1 MKRILS
7 RKLLACKAE
16 VLLAPNIER
25 LERAVCKLNRR
36 IRDFNFPSELIK
48 ENKDVLHA
56 IVTAL
61 VRFDI
66 PDDSVTRIAICRLF
80 DSISPV
86 RDWPSFDSFTAERL
100 DLFILQSLK
109 SPSILIR
116 ENTVNFILSWHYRP
130 TYYVKEI
137 RLYTFLIVEAM
148 INHPELRESY
158 LPALERLLGDA

>member
-1 MKRILS
+1 MS

-36 IRDFNFPSELIK
+36 IRDLPSELNQ
-48 ENKDVLHA
+48 EHKDVLHA

-80 DSISPV
+80 DTISPV

-109 SPSILIR
+109 SPSTLIR
-116 ENTVNFILSWHYRP
+116 ENTVDFILSWHYRP
-130 TYYVKEI
+130 AYYVKEI
-137 RLYTFLIVEAM
+137 GLYTFLIVEAM
-148 INHPELRESY
+148 VDYPELRKSY